1 MYPEPGVC
9 RGRPHPPL
17 CRANAAEIAAAGA
30 PGEFLEEHGSL
41 ALLAR
46 LGEKP
51 GEIQDGLYLPGV
63 DRAHAPEQVHRLR
76 PMISS
81 AESATSLEQGVL
93 RVRITA
99 ALPFQL
105 EDREP
110 GLQLA
115 R

>member
-1 MYPEPGVC
+1 MC

-17 CRANAAEIAAAGA
+17 RGANAAEIATAAA
-30 PGEFLEEHGSL
+30 PGEFPEEQGGL
-41 ALLAR
+41 ALLGR

-81 AESATSLEQGVL
+81 AESTTSLEQGLL

-110 GLQLA
+110 GL
-115 R
+115 

>member
-1 MYPEPGVC
+1 MC

-17 CRANAAEIAAAGA
+17 RGAKAAEIATAAA
-30 PGEFLEEHGSL
+30 PGEFLEEQGGL

-81 AESATSLEQGVL
+81 AESTTSLEQGVL